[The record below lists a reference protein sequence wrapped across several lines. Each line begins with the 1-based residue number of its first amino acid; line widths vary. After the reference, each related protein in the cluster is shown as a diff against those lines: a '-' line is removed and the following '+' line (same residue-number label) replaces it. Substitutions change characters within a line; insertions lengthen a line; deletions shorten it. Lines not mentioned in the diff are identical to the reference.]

1 MLCTNCNLN
10 EATFHYKQIIGG
22 QKTEHHLCGECAAK
36 LGYSAGTEHIFDI
49 GSILNDFISI
59 PAVHSAA
66 KSSHSCPE
74 CGTSY
79 EEFKR
84 TGLMG
89 CTACYDAFASVVE
102 ASLARIQPSTTHKG
116 SLSGE
121 AGEKIN
127 KENELNTL
135 KNDLKKAIIDE
146 RYEEAAVLRDKIRKM
161 EERENG

>member
-1 MLCTNCNLN
+1 MLCTNCNAK

-22 QKTEHHLCGECAAK
+22 KKSEHHLCSDCAAN
-36 LGYSAGTEHIFDI
+36 LGYTGGTEHIFDI

-59 PAVHSAA
+59 PSVHTAV
-66 KSSHSCPE
+66 KSGHACPE
-74 CGTSY
+74 CATSY

-84 TGLMG
+84 TGLLG
-89 CTACYDAFASVVE
+89 CANCYKEFASVVE

-116 SLSGE
+116 ALSGE
-121 AGEKIN
+121 TGEKIN
-127 KENELNTL
+127 KENELITL

-146 RYEEAAVLRDKIRKM
+146 RYEDAAVLRDKIKKM